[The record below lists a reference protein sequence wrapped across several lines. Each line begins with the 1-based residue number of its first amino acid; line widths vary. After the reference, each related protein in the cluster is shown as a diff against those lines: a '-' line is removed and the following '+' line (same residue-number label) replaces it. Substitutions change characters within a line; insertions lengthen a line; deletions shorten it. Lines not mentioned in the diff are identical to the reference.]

1 MQFGKAIT
9 HLRKQNGIQQKD
21 FAKKIAISQTYLS
34 LIENDKKFPTYSTL
48 VKISDGLDIPIP
60 IMFFLSLD
68 EKDVPEK
75 KRGIY
80 KEISPF
86 IESFIERI
94 FISNKKR

>member
-1 MQFGKAIT
+1 MITDYNGKVCYRNPIDRISGYAAAGREYVYCM
-9 HLRKQNGIQQKD
+9 LANKVDVGISL
-21 FAKKIAISQTYLS
+21 FASNEDSAL
-34 LIENDKKFPTYSTL
+34 
-48 VKISDGLDIPIP
+48 
-60 IMFFLSLD
+60 LSLD